1 MENKKI
7 LLVEDNH
14 NDIDLTKRALKKS
27 NILNELIVAEDG
39 VEGLKYFFGEDGKG
53 GCSVED
59 LPVVVLLD
67 INLPRVNGLDVL
79 RRLRT
84 HEKTKLLPVII
95 LTSSNEEKDIITSY
109 NLGANSFVRKPV
121 KFDEFAEA
129 IRVLG
134 LFWLVINQPAPNGKH

>member
-1 MENKKI
+1 
-7 LLVEDNH
+7 
-14 NDIDLTKRALKKS
+14 
-27 NILNELIVAEDG
+27 
-39 VEGLKYFFGEDGKG
+39 
-53 GCSVED
+53 
-59 LPVVVLLD
+59 
-67 INLPRVNGLDVL
+67 
-79 RRLRT
+79 
-84 HEKTKLLPVII
+84 VII